1 MTYKFL
7 PEAEI
12 DLLAAIGYY
21 EDCEPSLGI
30 DMAIEVN
37 RAIARI
43 VEFPTAWP
51 SLSEDCRRC
60 LVGRFPYGI
69 IYSIETDFI
78 LIISIMNLH
87 RHPDYWKKRIKPEQN
102 HST

>member
-12 DLLAAIGYY
+12 DLLTAVGYY

-30 DMAIEVN
+30 DMAIEVD

-43 VEFPTAWP
+43 VKFPTAWTP
-51 SLSEDCRRC
+51 LSKDCRRC

-69 IYSIETDFI
+69 IYSIESDCI

-87 RHPDYWKKRIKPEQN
+87 RHPDYWKKRIRPEQN
-102 HST
+102 